1 MRTPIMTVAEGDEH
15 EFLANDIVA
24 PFQGA
29 DDGNTVTEGFAEAA
43 APSAIMFV
51 TFGDLNG

>member
-1 MRTPIMTVAEGDEH
+1 MTVAEGDEH